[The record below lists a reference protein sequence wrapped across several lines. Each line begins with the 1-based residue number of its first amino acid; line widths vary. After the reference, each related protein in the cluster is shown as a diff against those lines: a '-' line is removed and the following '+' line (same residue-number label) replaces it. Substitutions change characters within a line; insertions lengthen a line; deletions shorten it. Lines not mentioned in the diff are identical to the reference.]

1 MRLIFLAHSIQIL
14 SSQEFLYDKNNQ
26 YENKIKTTINN
37 DDDNNELKAIEK
49 LVEKITKHQT

>member
-1 MRLIFLAHSIQIL
+1 MRLIFLAHAIQIL

-26 YENKIKTTINN
+26 YEHKITTTINN
-37 DDDNNELKAIEK
+37 DDNNELKAIEK